1 MPIRSILLHNALIVR
16 TQASDKMHFAPRISD
31 FFFGGVTDEMIPC
44 LKIFFPVCGST
55 FTFVFVSQ
63 WATTVLGIMEKVE
76 LDRNALYLHLPQ
88 LHVQSRYLSLSV
100 WHVSWIAAL
109 PPQKMQHQERLQQQ
123 KTTNQRS
130 PLLLQVLPSFN
141 YLGGHLVQD
150 QHRHLLHAKKLK
162 EAHLL
167 WHQLQDVSHSSDQEH
182 LDSLLRF
189 KKQQWQLSL
198 PSSQHWKL
206 FLDILF
212 EHMSISCCHIIALYQ
227 RFWRLMTRLKRTF
240 RLQTLPDLPKKKV
253 FFLGGRMLWCS
264 LWQLFL
270 HVLILLLHSRDCF
283 SFHHVLLQAQTTLT
297 FLIGSTLRSSLD
309 GRRISGSPTT
319 VPHSRPYQ
327 RSLESFGLWLH
338 FDFRTCLLIYAN
350 AGPKQPTFTS
360 TRRRRHYIARVRKT
374 PSTLVQMQ
382 LYSHVSSYPSSS
394 NLPSYSSCYTF
405 TFTSQFFIQLAR
417 NLTSEDKLWWCGSNE
432 AALWEE
438 LPRRSP

>member
-1 MPIRSILLHNALIVR
+1 
-16 TQASDKMHFAPRISD
+16 
-31 FFFGGVTDEMIPC
+31 
-44 LKIFFPVCGST
+44 
-55 FTFVFVSQ
+55 
-63 WATTVLGIMEKVE
+63 MEKVE

-100 WHVSWIAAL
+100 WHGSWIAAL

-150 QHRHLLHAKKLK
+150 QDRHLLHAKKLK

-167 WHQLQDVSHSSDQEH
+167 WHQLQDVSHSSGQEH

-206 FLDILF
+206 FLDIWF

-227 RFWRLMTRLKRTF
+227 RFQRLMTRLKRTF
-240 RLQTLPDLPKKKV
+240 RLQTLPDLPKKKG

-264 LWQLFL
+264 LWQLFCMFL
-270 HVLILLLHSRDCF
+270 SFFCTRGILFLSSC
-283 SFHHVLLQAQTTLT
+283 SATGSNNPN
-297 FLIGSTLRSSLD
+297 FLIGSTLRSLLD

-350 AGPKQPTFTS
+350 AGPKHPTFTS

-394 NLPSYSSCYTF
+394 DLPSYSSCYTF

-417 NLTSEDKLWWCGSNE
+417 NLTSEDKLRWCGSNE

-438 LPRRSP
+438 LPRRSPWSSFYSINSTLVFGPSTEGQQDDQVHPYPTSSQWTSILCHDWD